1 MHTIKVKINGAE
13 FEASGEPE
21 AVKEQ
26 YAEFIKLLAQ
36 QPMNVAANAQA
47 AATRVA
53 SSEPTDSGGGETKAV
68 RSLMDRVFRVD
79 GDVISLNVLP
89 TGEDAAFNAILLLLY
104 AHDKL
109 GGRSAVMV
117 DSVLKGLNQSGAT
130 YGSNIARLI
139 GGHAGLVTKA
149 GVKRGT
155 RYGLTNKGS
164 QQAEEVLRKI
174 V

>member
-36 QPMNVAANAQA
+36 QPVPTAQK
-47 AATRVA
+47 
-53 SSEPTDSGGGETKAV
+53 SKGNGSHEEIPPGDSAGKSDPIQAI
-68 RSLMDRVFRVD
+68 LDRVFRIE
-79 GDVISLNVLP
+79 GDIISLNVLP
-89 TGEDAAFNAILLLLY
+89 EGEGSAFNAVLLLLY
-104 AHDKL
+104 GHDKI
-109 GGRSAVMV
+109 GGRSAVKV
-117 DSVLKGLNQSGAT
+117 DSVLKGLNQSGAN
-130 YGSNIARLI
+130 YEANVARIIA
-139 GGHAGLVTKA
+139 GHGGLVTKA

-155 RYGLTNKGS
+155 RYGLTNRGRKR
-164 QQAEEVLRKI
+164 AEEVLREI